1 MDLVLVERADGV
13 VTVTLNRPDRYNA
26 LIPELWLEL
35 RRVGHELLTDDGV
48 RVLVLTGAGTAF
60 CSGIDRRAL
69 ASGALSPFGLTGED
83 ADRDR
88 TEFRASDVEAAQ
100 STFTWLTDAPFVT
113 IAAVRGFALGAG
125 AQLALACD
133 LRVVGTDLDLALPE
147 TELGLLPDMTGT
159 ATLTRLA
166 GYARSLEL
174 ALTCRR
180 IDAAEADRL
189 GLATRVVE
197 PDQVAATAAELAA
210 LIASRRPNSVRY
222 TKAAIAAAATGDLGR
237 SNALAVEGGLKLLTG
252 ITTAWKR
259 SRPTEGGL

>member
-1 MDLVLVERADGV
+1 MDLVLVERTEAGV
-13 VTVTLNRPDRYNA
+13 VTVRLNRPDRYNA

-35 RRVGHELLTDDGV
+35 RRVGRDLLADPSV
-48 RVLVLTGAGTAF
+48 RALVLTGAGSAF

-69 ASGALSPFGLTGED
+69 AAGALTPYGLTGNV

-88 TEFRASDVEAAQ
+88 TRFRASDIEASQ
-100 STFTWLTDAPFVT
+100 STFTFLTEAPFVT

-133 LRVVGTDLDLALPE
+133 LRVVGTDLELALLE
-147 TELGLLPDMTGT
+147 TEIGLLPDMTGT

-180 IDAAEADRL
+180 IGAVEADRL
-189 GLATRVVE
+189 GLATQVVE
-197 PDQVAATAAELAA
+197 PAAVVSAAAELAA
-210 LIASRRPNSVRY
+210 LIASRRPDSIRY
-222 TKAAIAAAATGDLGR
+222 TKAAIRAAATGDLDR
-237 SNALAVEGGLKLLTG
+237 SNALAVEGGLKLLDG
-252 ITTAWKR
+252 ITTAWK
-259 SRPTEGGL
+259 S